1 VYGGGT
7 NCPAWTLG
15 TGSSSELS
23 PQAQSWGV
31 CLCVVGQCPP
41 LGVICTCEGEE
52 GG

>member
-23 PQAQSWGV
+23 PQAQSWGGLSV
-31 CLCVVGQCPP
+31 RCRSMSPTRCHLH
-41 LGVICTCEGEE
+41 L
-52 GG
+52 